1 MLFLSADFFFNL
13 KSYLFSKNSFR
24 NTIRVVNGLDPDQD
38 RQNVGSDLGIN
49 KFAKVIGKMTK
60 VAASKE
66 KTNTFQ
72 CFFQSEEIFLDM
84 FEDEYREMTV
94 SVFEIF
100 IPFPAIHSNCHWAP

>member
-1 MLFLSADFFFNL
+1 
-13 KSYLFSKNSFR
+13 
-24 NTIRVVNGLDPDQD
+24 
-38 RQNVGSDLGIN
+38 
-49 KFAKVIGKMTK
+49 MTK

-66 KTNTFQ
+66 KPNTFQ

-100 IPFPAIHSNCHWAP
+100 NHFPAINSNCHWAQ